1 MEETC
6 EVFTCK
12 NTDPGQLRR
21 SVSEDS
27 EIRQRV
33 RSTSCVYYCASVTKK
48 RGMGT
53 NTLCCKTSVNV
64 YVIIQRMGGG
74 VKSKDPR

>member
-12 NTDPGQLRR
+12 TTDPGQLRR

-33 RSTSCVYYCASVTKK
+33 RSTSCVYYGASVTKK
-48 RGMGT
+48 
-53 NTLCCKTSVNV
+53 
-64 YVIIQRMGGG
+64 GGWTHKHSI
-74 VKSKDPR
+74 VRLA

>member
-12 NTDPGQLRR
+12 NTDPGQLQR

-33 RSTSCVYYCASVTKK
+33 RSSLCVYYCASVTKK
-48 RGMGT
+48 GGWAH
-53 NTLCCKTSVNV
+53 KHSVV
-64 YVIIQRMGGG
+64 RLA
-74 VKSKDPR
+74 

>member
-12 NTDPGQLRR
+12 NTDPGQLQR

-48 RGMGT
+48 GGWAH
-53 NTLCCKTSVNV
+53 KHSVV
-64 YVIIQRMGGG
+64 RLA
-74 VKSKDPR
+74 

>member
-33 RSTSCVYYCASVTKK
+33 RILLCVSHQEKGDGHKY
-48 RGMGT
+48 
-53 NTLCCKTSVNV
+53 TLL
-64 YVIIQRMGGG
+64 
-74 VKSKDPR
+74 

>member
-12 NTDPGQLRR
+12 NTDPGQLQR

-33 RSTSCVYYCASVTKK
+33 RSTLCVYYCASVAKK
-48 RGMGT
+48 GGWAH
-53 NTLCCKTSVNV
+53 KHSVV
-64 YVIIQRMGGG
+64 RLA
-74 VKSKDPR
+74 